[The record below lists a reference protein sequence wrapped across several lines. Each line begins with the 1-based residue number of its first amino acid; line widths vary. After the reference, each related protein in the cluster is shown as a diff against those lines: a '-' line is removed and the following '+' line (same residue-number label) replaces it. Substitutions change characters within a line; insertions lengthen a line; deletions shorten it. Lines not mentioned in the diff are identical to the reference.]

1 MICRCDWN
9 KLRLLNVIKPVLL
22 LCLFLTCLLSV
33 SDEETSRSKASS
45 KKVSFNLPE
54 QEEEEDSE
62 GEDIG
67 DILGGKSQSKISE
80 TKSSFEKRQEKV
92 NSKDLRSYL
101 NYQLMWIIMNIGQF
115 VLPED
120 SWNQSQFHAHYGLL
134 VWSNPVADVEED
146 WGAGEFSSGRK
157 ALAVVRRGDGTGS
170 PRKQPAGGRCGV
182 WTDVQNGYVS
192 RLNLSMMR
200 SSVCGS

>member
-1 MICRCDWN
+1 M
-9 KLRLLNVIKPVLL
+9 IKPILL

-54 QEEEEDSE
+54 QEEEDSE

-92 NSKDLRSYL
+92 SSKDYYLKLRSYL
-101 NYQLMWIIMNIGQF
+101 NYQLMWVIMNIGQF

-120 SWNQSQFHAHYGLL
+120 SWNQSQCHDHYGLL
-134 VWSNPVADVEED
+134 VWSNPVLQMSKKIEELENSALAEKPWQLSGEVTAQARPENSLLEEDVEFEQM
-146 WGAGEFSSGRK
+146 SR
-157 ALAVVRRGDGTGS
+157 TGMS
-170 PRKQPAGGRCGV
+170 PDSISV
-182 WTDVQNGYVS
+182 WWDHLY
-192 RLNLSMMR
+192 
-200 SSVCGS
+200 